1 MKILLATLACLSC
14 IPALADDADMHKARQ
29 ELRAGCAQSYASFI
43 AHHPAGNAPEYRGDK
58 QPGDSSYYADAK
70 PCSEAHLA
78 AYLDKADPA
87 LVMRAYPSAAGR
99 PKAKTPAT
107 SASAPAKP

>member
-1 MKILLATLACLSC
+1 MKYLFVSLACLAGTA
-14 IPALADDADMHKARQ
+14 ALADDADMHKARQ
-29 ELRAGCAQSYASFI
+29 ELRTACAQSYASFS

-58 QPGDSSYYADAK
+58 QPGDNSYYGDAK
-70 PCSEAHLA
+70 PCSEENLA

-99 PKAKTPAT
+99 PKAKKPAI
-107 SASAPAKP
+107 SASATKP